1 MAYVTKSIGRPAGGA
16 GNPTPKNPNVLLFDM
31 EDVETYPTRTVGVT
45 TASAGFKLKEGKK
58 MFGLYLTPGS
68 IELIQEPEGDA
79 DARNDK
85 NKDDYDNYQRCL
97 GLLLSRHLL
106 HRLRRR
112 RHDRLVSIGRRRR
125 HLDSRSARIIKKGC
139 AAVIAEDR
147 IALGFHAAIGT
158 KHMYSIPSPGYM
170 RQEFGKPLC
179 LLSRSAISIQVLLHV
194 NPA

>member
-79 DARNDK
+79 DARGYKKGVKGEHPGNSVQSEDFVEYYSNKNLGAFVRDCND
-85 NKDDYDNYQRCL
+85 N
-97 GLLLSRHLL
+97 
-106 HRLRRR
+106 
-112 RHDRLVSIGRRRR
+112 
-125 HLDSRSARIIKKGC
+125 SARLIGDPCNPLSMKVESTESK
-139 AAVIAEDR
+139 D
-147 IALGFHAAIGT
+147 GT
-158 KHMYSIPSPGYM
+158 KKTITLQQDV
-170 RQEFGKPLC
+170 RDEFRILRYTGELPP
-179 LLSRSAISIQVLLHV
+179 VV
-194 NPA
+194 DTVPDPASESL